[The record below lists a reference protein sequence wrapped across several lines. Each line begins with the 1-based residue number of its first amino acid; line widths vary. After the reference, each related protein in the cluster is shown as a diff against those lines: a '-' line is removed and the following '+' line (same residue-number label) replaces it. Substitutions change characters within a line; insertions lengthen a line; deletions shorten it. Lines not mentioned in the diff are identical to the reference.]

1 MGPRAGAAAPALRGM
16 RDGRTESGALRV
28 AAADAL
34 WRITGDAAGALPV
47 LRHYADPA
55 PAPGTERAAADDA
68 DDGLPA
74 RARDALR
81 RIERAVSAARPDGG
95 VGSVRGGAGE

>member
-1 MGPRAGAAAPALRGM
+1 M
-16 RDGRTESGALRV
+16 RDDRTEPGALRV

-55 PAPGTERAAADDA
+55 PGTERAAADGA